1 MLSLACSNYSML
13 PDHGAALVRSI
24 LDDAQLR
31 AAWETELVCM
41 RLRIRSLRTALA
53 WSDDRLKPLETR
65 SGMFSLLPIEQ
76 KAVAA
81 LRADHGIYL
90 ANLSRINIASLQI
103 EQIGSFVSA
112 VSPYMV
118 SA

>member
-1 MLSLACSNYSML
+1 
-13 PDHGAALVRSI
+13 
-24 LDDAQLR
+24 
-31 AAWETELVCM
+31 
-41 RLRIRSLRTALA
+41 
-53 WSDDRLKPLETR
+53 
-65 SGMFSLLPIEQ
+65 MFSLLPIEQ

-90 ANLSRINIASLQI
+90 ANLSRINIAGLQI